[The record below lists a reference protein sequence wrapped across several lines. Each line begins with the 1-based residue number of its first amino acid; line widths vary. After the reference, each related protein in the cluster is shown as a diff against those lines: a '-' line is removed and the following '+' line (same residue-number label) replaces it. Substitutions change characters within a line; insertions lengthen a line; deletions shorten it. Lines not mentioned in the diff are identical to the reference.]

1 MVLEQLGLK
10 NGDIVTVRKVAIQE
24 DVPVVPICDPVT
36 KYLTPKAEV
45 IFSEW
50 FDKYSDPKVGKMTPE
65 SATKFILGATHEVC

>member
-10 NGDIVTVRKVAIQE
+10 NGDIVTVRKVSIQE
-24 DVPVVPICDPVT
+24 DVPVVPICDPV
-36 KYLTPKAEV
+36 KRWLTPKAEE

-50 FDKYSDPKVGKMTPE
+50 FDKYSDPKIGKMTPE